1 MSASRPKFR
10 ILLVDDSSVVRR
22 VLSDLISGD
31 PQLEVAGT
39 APEGRTALKRISELR
54 PDLVVMDVE
63 MPVMDGLTAVAEIR
77 RTDRHLP
84 IIMFSTLTH
93 RGATATL
100 DALTLGADDYVP
112 KERNSLGL
120 AASME
125 DLRGDLLPK
134 IHALCLRGLRRQGRI
149 HAEPL
154 PPVRRLPRPAESQI
168 EIVTVGVSTGGPDA
182 LSKLLPGI
190 PQNLP
195 VPVVMV
201 QHMPEVF
208 TRLLAERLSTKSPL
222 PVKEVVGGETLT
234 LGTIWLAPGGKHLRL
249 MAGLSGVRLM
259 LDSSEPRNFCRPSV
273 DVMIESAVEIYGK
286 GTLAV
291 ILTGMGSDG
300 LHGCE
305 LVRKSGGQ
313 VIAQDEKSCIVWG
326 MPGVVVRAGLADAI
340 QPLSSI
346 ASEIVQRV
354 MRRRSR
360 PQSARAEVRSRE
372 SSNVQPGK

>member
-39 APEGRTALKRISELR
+39 APEGRTALKRIAERR

-249 MAGLSGVRLM
+249 IAGLSGVRLM

>member
-39 APEGRTALKRISELR
+39 APEGRTALKRIAELR

-249 MAGLSGVRLM
+249 IAGLSGVRLM